1 MIQKQD
7 SDEVIQLSSPSAIQK
22 DLKRLENSIS
32 VVKSATGKQLK
43 LLKELEWKFKESKSK
58 LSPISSR
65 LDKSRRYIQESNYSN
80 RSRKQ
85 IRVGNAQCKNLE
97 FEFSGKN

>member
-43 LLKELEWKFKESKSK
+43 LLKELE
-58 LSPISSR
+58 
-65 LDKSRRYIQESNYSN
+65 
-80 RSRKQ
+80 
-85 IRVGNAQCKNLE
+85 
-97 FEFSGKN
+97 